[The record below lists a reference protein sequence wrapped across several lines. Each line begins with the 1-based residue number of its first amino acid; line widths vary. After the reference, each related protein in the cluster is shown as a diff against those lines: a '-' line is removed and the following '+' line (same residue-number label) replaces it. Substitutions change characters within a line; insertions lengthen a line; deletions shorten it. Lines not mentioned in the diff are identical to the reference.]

1 MKNLIYLLGL
11 SVLVL
16 TSCERDLVVKDAPR
30 FDVTTASTS
39 HKAGEPVVFNFNGE
53 ADMIYFYSG
62 QVYNDYEFREGRVLN
77 LKDQGATLSFSSS
90 VEFGTQTNQLAIL
103 ASNNFD
109 GNYGSLASVKAATW
123 KDITS
128 RFKLSTNNKF
138 LASTEQDVSD
148 LVTPGKPLYIAF
160 KYITKPQAV
169 NGLARAWS
177 IQGLTLKSKELLDGK
192 NLELTDQTYA
202 AFRIV
207 DQDTANAP
215 SRSLVTTSRVTLYGN
230 VYKDPKDPKYD
241 PENPIYDP
249 KNPIY
254 DPESDV
260 YNAAAVRPEF
270 VPYDPNSSF
279 NDPTTETWAVSAPLF
294 TDKVDLGP
302 DHSIAVQGIR
312 SPQATDFNYT
322 YNKPGTYKAY
332 FVASNATKD
341 QRKDTVKEI
350 TITVV
355 E

>member
-1 MKNLIYLLGL
+1 MYLLGL
-11 SVLVL
+11 SLLML
-16 TSCERDLVVKDAPR
+16 TSCERDLVVKNAPS

-39 HKAGEPVVFNFNGE
+39 HKAGQPVLFNFSGA

-62 QVYNDYEFREGRVLN
+62 QIYNDYEFREGRMLN
-77 LKDQGATLSFSSS
+77 FKDQGATLSFSSS
-90 VEFGTQTNQLAIL
+90 MDFGTQDNQLTIL
-103 ASNNFD
+103 ASNDFD
-109 GNYGSLASVKAATW
+109 GKYGSLASVKSATW

-138 LASTEQDVSD
+138 LPSTEQDVSD
-148 LVTPGKPLYIAF
+148 LIVPGKPLYIAF

-177 IQGLTLKSKELLDGK
+177 IQGLTLKSKEK
-192 NLELTDQTYA
+192 FNEVNPELSDQTYA

-207 DQDTANAP
+207 DQDTVNTP
-215 SRSLVTTSRVTLYGN
+215 SRSSATSTRLTLYGN
-230 VYKDPKDPKYD
+230 VYQDPKDPK
-241 PENPIYDP
+241 YDP

-254 DPESDV
+254 DPANPIYDPKSV
-260 YNAAAVRPEF
+260 LYKPGAVRPEF
-270 VPYDPNSSF
+270 VPYNPNSPY
-279 NDPTTETWAVSAPLF
+279 NDPLRETWAVSAPLF

-302 DHSIAVQGIR
+302 DRSIAVQGIR
-312 SPQATDFNYT
+312 SPQATDFSYT

-341 QRKDTVKEI
+341 QRKDTVKEVSI
-350 TITVV
+350 TIS